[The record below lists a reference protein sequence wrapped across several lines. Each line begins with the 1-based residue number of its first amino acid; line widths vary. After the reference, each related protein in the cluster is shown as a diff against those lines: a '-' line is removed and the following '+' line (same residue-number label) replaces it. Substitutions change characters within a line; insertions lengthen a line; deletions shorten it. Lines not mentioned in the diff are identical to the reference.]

1 MPALNPPMLELVQA
15 RRGHL
20 PGVDFSETDVQE
32 LPYLDA
38 PFDALFCQFGVMLL
52 PDKALGFR
60 DAPRTEAGWPTRV
73 QIERQSDI
81 HLPGC
86 ALVILQEQ

>member
-1 MPALNPPMLELVQA
+1 MLELVQA
-15 RRGHL
+15 RRGQL
-20 PGVDFSETDVQE
+20 PGVDFSESDVQE

-60 DAPRTEAGWPTRV
+60 DAFRV
-73 QIERQSDI
+73 
-81 HLPGC
+81 LKPGGLL
-86 ALVILQEQ
+86 AFKLSARAMFISLAARS

>member
-1 MPALNPPMLELVQA
+1 MTALNPPMLELAQA

-60 DAPRTEAGWPTRV
+60 DAFRV
-73 QIERQSDI
+73 
-81 HLPGC
+81 LKPGGLL
-86 ALVILQEQ
+86 AFKLSARAMSISLAARS